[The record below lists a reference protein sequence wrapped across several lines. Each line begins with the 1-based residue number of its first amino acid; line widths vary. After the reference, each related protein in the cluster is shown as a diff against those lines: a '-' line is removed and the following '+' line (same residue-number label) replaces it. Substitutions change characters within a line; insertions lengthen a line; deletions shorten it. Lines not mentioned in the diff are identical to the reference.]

1 MDARLCKQKWCS
13 VKNKNAAAIIMK
25 YEIHPANFEEWLK
38 EKNIILSD
46 KSKKRLEKAYTQVA
60 NIYYDF

>member
-1 MDARLCKQKWCS
+1 M
-13 VKNKNAAAIIMK
+13 KNKPAAALIMK
-25 YEIHPANFEEWLK
+25 YETHPDNFDDWLK

-46 KSKKRLEKAYTQVA
+46 KSRKRLEKAYTTVA

>member
-1 MDARLCKQKWCS
+1 M
-13 VKNKNAAAIIMK
+13 KNKNASATALIMR
-25 YEIHPANFEEWLK
+25 YEIHPDNFNEWLQ

-46 KSKKRLEKAYTQVA
+46 KAKKRLEKAYTNVA

>member
-1 MDARLCKQKWCS
+1 M
-13 VKNKNAAAIIMK
+13 KNKNTCATALVMR
-25 YEIHPANFEEWLK
+25 YEIHPDNFDDWLK

-46 KSKKRLEKAYTQVA
+46 KSRKRLEKAYTTVA

>member
-1 MDARLCKQKWCS
+1 M
-13 VKNKNAAAIIMK
+13 KNKDTSATALVMR
-25 YEIHPANFEEWLK
+25 YEIHPIDFDEWLS

-46 KSKKRLEKAYTQVA
+46 AAKKRLEKAYTNVA

>member
-1 MDARLCKQKWCS
+1 M
-13 VKNKNAAAIIMK
+13 KNKNATALIMR
-25 YEIHPANFEEWLK
+25 YEIHPDNFEDWLA

-46 KSKKRLEKAYTQVA
+46 KSRKRLEKAYTAVA

>member
-1 MDARLCKQKWCS
+1 M
-13 VKNKNAAAIIMK
+13 KNKPAAALIMK
-25 YEIHPANFEEWLK
+25 YEIHPDNFEEWLQ

-46 KSKKRLEKAYTQVA
+46 KSRKRLEKAYTTVA